1 MSQVSTASKEKFFT
15 PATMAM
21 IAIMAAVT
29 CILGPLSIAIP
40 ISPVPISLTNFA
52 IYLSLYVLGQKKGT
66 VSFLV
71 YLLLGFI
78 GLPVFSKGQGGAGIL
93 LGPTGGYL
101 FGFIFM
107 ALIGGWFIEHFP
119 KNYVLQFVG
128 LVLGTMVCYVFG
140 TVWLAYVG
148 ELTLAKATAA
158 GVIPFIPGDLVKIVL
173 SILIGTQVRGAMRKQ
188 L

>member
-1 MSQVSTASKEKFFT
+1 MSQVSIVKKEKFLT

-52 IYLSLYVLGQKKGT
+52 IYLSLYVLGQKRGT

-93 LGPTGGYL
+93 FGPTGGYL
-101 FGFIFM
+101 IGFVFM

-119 KNYVLQFVG
+119 KKYVVQFVG
-128 LVLGTMVCYVFG
+128 LVLGTMVCYAFG

-148 ELTLAKATAA
+148 KLSLAKATAA
-158 GVIPFIPGDLVKIVL
+158 GVLPFLPGDLVKIVL
-173 SILIGTQVRGAMRKQ
+173 SILIGTKLRDAIRKQ